1 LTNIRLS
8 TEQQPGLSNTAVRP
22 STSGS
27 YQTANPQQL
36 QAAGIQPLVKG
47 PPHPPRFNSQQVM

>member
-1 LTNIRLS
+1 MTAIRQS
-8 TEQQPGLSNTAVRP
+8 TESQPGLNNTTVRP

-47 PPHPPRFNSQQVM
+47 PPHPPRFNAQVT